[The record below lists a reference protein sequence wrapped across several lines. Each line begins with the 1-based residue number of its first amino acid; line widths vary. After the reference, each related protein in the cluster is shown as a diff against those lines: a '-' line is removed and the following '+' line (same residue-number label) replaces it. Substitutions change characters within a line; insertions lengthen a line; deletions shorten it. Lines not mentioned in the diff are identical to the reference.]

1 MTCQHRNHIGRTRS
15 YLGSDGLAQ
24 CVHEANGVVKIFALS
39 PESKVTEIVHRHSAS
54 NDQHPFIPQTLQ
66 RLTKPVVRRWVLVA
80 VQTELHKRYSQ
91 WVSIRIEGDQKPG
104 KDAVSQPALCGLGI
118 DAGLSQPGQYLKTKR
133 CAADR
138 GVLQLVE
145 PGGKAIVA
153 TYLSVKS
160 VDHG

>member
-1 MTCQHRNHIGRTRS
+1 MDRGFYVGDSVFEVERTFGGKSFRMKEHVDRLYRS
-15 YLGSDGLAQ
+15 LKYA
-24 CVHEANGVVKIFALS
+24 
-39 PESKVTEIVHRHSAS
+39 R
-54 NDQHPFIPQTLQ
+54 
-66 RLTKPVVRRWVLVA
+66 
-80 VQTELHKRYSQ
+80 
-91 WVSIRIEGDQKPG
+91 
-104 KDAVSQPALCGLGI
+104 I